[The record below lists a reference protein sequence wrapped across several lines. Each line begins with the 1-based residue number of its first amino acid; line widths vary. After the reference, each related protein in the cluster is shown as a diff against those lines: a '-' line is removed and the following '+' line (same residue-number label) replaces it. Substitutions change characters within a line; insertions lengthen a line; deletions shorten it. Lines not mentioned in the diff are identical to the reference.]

1 MAHQGRH
8 LHAVASV
15 FVVRLMSKVPAT
27 EKAANLSIAAIMSPI
42 VIPLFV
48 FCGLALIVWLVFYA
62 YYHVILELW
71 RE

>member
-1 MAHQGRH
+1 
-8 LHAVASV
+8 
-15 FVVRLMSKVPAT
+15 MSKVPAT